1 MSRAYRVS
9 ISESQNRVVRAGDS
23 VSTHLELIE
32 VLPCD
37 QMSALLAE
45 ELKKQ
50 GFEEKDGKLVRKD
63 KEVNIA
69 VDPETGEVTV
79 SSEASQK
86 VRLEATREGSSYDR
100 AGENAKKVKEALKKE
115 AQKDLD
121 RQAEEKTSDLQTAV
135 TDRLERHL
143 GDVREELDQVVN
155 RVTAEALKR
164 KAAQLGQIK
173 EITEDAENGSLTIV
187 VEV

>member
-1 MSRAYRVS
+1 MSRAYRISV
-9 ISESQNRVVRAGDS
+9 SESQNRVVRAEDR

-45 ELKKQ
+45 ELEKQ
-50 GFEEKDGKLVRKD
+50 GFERKNGQLVRKD
-63 KEVNIA
+63 KEVNIT
-69 VDPETGEVTV
+69 VDPNSGEVTV
-79 SSEASQK
+79 STEASQK
-86 VRLEATREGSSYDR
+86 VQLATTREGRAYDDGDR
-100 AGENAKKVKEALKKE
+100 KKAKEDLKKE
-115 AQKDLD
+115 AVKELD
-121 RQAEEKTSDLQTAV
+121 RQEAAKTSDLQTKV

-143 GDVREELDQVVN
+143 GDVRHKLDQVVN

-164 KAAQLGQIK
+164 KVAQLGQIK
-173 EITEDAENGSLTIV
+173 EITEDAQSGSLTIV

>member
-1 MSRAYRVS
+1 MSRAYRISV
-9 ISESQNRVVRAGDS
+9 SESQNRVVRAEDR

-37 QMSALLAE
+37 QMAELLAE

-63 KEVNIA
+63 KEVNVS
-69 VDPETGEVTV
+69 VDTHSGEVTV
-79 SSEASQK
+79 SSSDEKRVQVST
-86 VRLEATREGSSYDR
+86 TREGRAYDD
-100 AGENAKKVKEALKKE
+100 AGANAKKVKEDLKKE
-115 AQKDLD
+115 AQKELD
-121 RQAEEKTSDLQTAV
+121 RQAAAKASDLQTQV
-135 TDRLERHL
+135 TDRLERKL

-155 RVTAEALKR
+155 RVTAAALKQ

-173 EITEDAENGSLTIV
+173 EITEDAQSGSLTIV

>member
-1 MSRAYRVS
+1 MSRAYRISV
-9 ISESQNRVVRAGDS
+9 SESQNRVVRAGDS

-63 KEVNIA
+63 KEVA
-69 VDPETGEVTV
+69 VEVNPDTGEVSV
-79 SSEASQK
+79 SAEAALK
-86 VRLEATREGSSYDR
+86 VQLTSTREGRAYDESGPNSKR
-100 AGENAKKVKEALKKE
+100 IKDELKKQAE
-115 AQKDLD
+115 QEID
-121 RQAEEKTSDLQTAV
+121 RQAEAKTSDLQTKV
-135 TDRLERHL
+135 TDRLERRL
-143 GDVREELDQVVN
+143 ADVREELDQVVN

-173 EITEDAENGSLTIV
+173 EITEDAESGSLTIV

>member
-1 MSRAYRVS
+1 MSRAYRISV
-9 ISESQNRVVRAGDS
+9 SESQNRVVRAEDR

-50 GFEEKDGKLVRKD
+50 GFEEKNGQLVRKD

-69 VDPETGEVTV
+69 VNPDTGEVTV
-79 SSEASQK
+79 SAEAAQK
-86 VRLEATREGSSYDR
+86 VQLAATREGRAYDE
-100 AGENAKKVKEALKKE
+100 AGANAKRVKEDLKKE
-115 AQKDLD
+115 AQKELD
-121 RQAEEKTSDLQTAV
+121 RQTATKSSDLQTKV

-143 GDVREELDQVVN
+143 GDVRQELDQVVN
-155 RVTAEALKR
+155 RVTAAALKR

-173 EITEDAENGSLTIV
+173 EITEDAESGSLTIV